1 MHREDEIMSDMN
13 KSLERQGELSS
24 KNSSLSNEISK
35 FRNKNEHLTSE
46 KAKLSLDIRKNSE
59 DLLKIKGECTQLQY
73 KNDSLE
79 YELKSLQ
86 KSVSLLEDEKLQ
98 IQSNKAALSA
108 EINCL
113 KTSLENQIQQSTSD
127 ANIQE
132 EIRSLQLE
140 LSSKVNECSDL
151 NIRLVLVEEKL
162 RKSDAQ
168 NINTAKDL
176 AKTIQGHLQTICEL
190 QKQLDSHVR
199 EVEETRRLN
208 SDSTADLE
216 RRLSFEI
223 ACNERLQ
230 QEKSS
235 FAQKHDQL
243 QTQFEHT
250 TQNYRHE
257 RSQNEVAIESITTQL
272 NTAQDGNLRLSDQIN
287 SYAQQIERLSS
298 LSEELQSTSRER
310 DILKEALVDSKTYI
324 ARLEVQFDDLNS
336 SLRLNSCEPES
347 ILKILKDDRIKQLLE
362 IETLNR
368 RINDIESEKH
378 DIEMKFEKYRKSY
391 VKSQNDSAASA
402 LNIVKEEARMK
413 KMQEELLQLRIQLQ
427 NATAEIQNSEDECL
441 QLSNKCTE
449 LQDEIL
455 RLREVGAQINRL
467 QQDLLQVQERN
478 ESQEM
483 HIQSLENRLS
493 ESERIFSH
501 KEKEIVNLKEQQQSH
516 SCTIDEIENENVELL
531 SKLQNANARLNE
543 LESECE
549 DIEEK
554 NLTIDQL
561 NEELQ
566 VLVNESDALQSSMD
580 DLVVENEDML
590 VQFGLL
596 NEEMEEKENELTR
609 LREIVK
615 GHENELEALRRTV
628 MTYEEELQR
637 KVETHQEELQRK
649 VQTHEEELHRK
660 ETKKGELENN
670 LQLAQQTSER
680 YQDRLKMSEKKLNAL
695 ISESEEMMKNAG
707 NVDNNTKKLV
717 EVNTALRDKIGE
729 MTSEQSAAAEQI
741 QAMESHKLGLN
752 GKVEDLQNLVDE
764 LIASFE
770 TKESKL
776 QATIDDINLKK
787 NEISNKSTSQESE
800 IARLREQL
808 EVSKGYAEECT
819 TLRRTLAGLENKL
832 CEQERLLLQK
842 DAAAQDLF
850 NQLQNEGNALV
861 ETAELDMLR
870 QRVQDMEASIAID
883 KEQLREIGMKY
894 DDTQLALTR
903 NMEQLRSSEEITQ
916 QLQDDLHSKQDT
928 ESTNQMLE
936 SRMAQLEQELMS
948 GRARELKYRDEA
960 ADLTLEVIS
969 LRAST
974 EQNSNLSAELLT
986 LRRQVEALER
996 DKDTTSSEVCA
1007 REVVMERELRALK
1020 DQMAEKDDQIASMED
1035 KLQSINSDLS
1045 QSKIEVNAKQLS
1057 IEELTV
1063 ELDKVKSIPSTP
1075 TSLGALELA
1084 RGQAESIDTMRSQII
1099 WLAQILEDSEN
1110 KRAEGIEN
1118 VEKERQKN
1126 ADTLRRMTDTMK
1138 RFYATLNMS
1147 D

>member
-1 MHREDEIMSDMN
+1 
-13 KSLERQGELSS
+13 
-24 KNSSLSNEISK
+24 
-35 FRNKNEHLTSE
+35 
-46 KAKLSLDIRKNSE
+46 
-59 DLLKIKGECTQLQY
+59 
-73 KNDSLE
+73 
-79 YELKSLQ
+79 
-86 KSVSLLEDEKLQ
+86 
-98 IQSNKAALSA
+98 
-108 EINCL
+108 
-113 KTSLENQIQQSTSD
+113 
-127 ANIQE
+127 
-132 EIRSLQLE
+132 
-140 LSSKVNECSDL
+140 
-151 NIRLVLVEEKL
+151 
-162 RKSDAQ
+162 
-168 NINTAKDL
+168 
-176 AKTIQGHLQTICEL
+176 
-190 QKQLDSHVR
+190 
-199 EVEETRRLN
+199 
-208 SDSTADLE
+208 
-216 RRLSFEI
+216 
-223 ACNERLQ
+223 
-230 QEKSS
+230 
-235 FAQKHDQL
+235 
-243 QTQFEHT
+243 
-250 TQNYRHE
+250 
-257 RSQNEVAIESITTQL
+257 
-272 NTAQDGNLRLSDQIN
+272 
-287 SYAQQIERLSS
+287 
-298 LSEELQSTSRER
+298 
-310 DILKEALVDSKTYI
+310 
-324 ARLEVQFDDLNS
+324 
-336 SLRLNSCEPES
+336 
-347 ILKILKDDRIKQLLE
+347 
-362 IETLNR
+362 
-368 RINDIESEKH
+368 
-378 DIEMKFEKYRKSY
+378 
-391 VKSQNDSAASA
+391 
-402 LNIVKEEARMK
+402 
-413 KMQEELLQLRIQLQ
+413 
-427 NATAEIQNSEDECL
+427 
-441 QLSNKCTE
+441 
-449 LQDEIL
+449 
-455 RLREVGAQINRL
+455 
-467 QQDLLQVQERN
+467 
-478 ESQEM
+478 
-483 HIQSLENRLS
+483 
-493 ESERIFSH
+493 
-501 KEKEIVNLKEQQQSH
+501 
-516 SCTIDEIENENVELL
+516 
-531 SKLQNANARLNE
+531 
-543 LESECE
+543 
-549 DIEEK
+549 
-554 NLTIDQL
+554 
-561 NEELQ
+561 
-566 VLVNESDALQSSMD
+566 
-580 DLVVENEDML
+580 
-590 VQFGLL
+590 
-596 NEEMEEKENELTR
+596 
-609 LREIVK
+609 
-615 GHENELEALRRTV
+615 
-628 MTYEEELQR
+628 
-637 KVETHQEELQRK
+637 
-649 VQTHEEELHRK
+649 
-660 ETKKGELENN
+660 
-670 LQLAQQTSER
+670 
-680 YQDRLKMSEKKLNAL
+680 
-695 ISESEEMMKNAG
+695 MKNAG